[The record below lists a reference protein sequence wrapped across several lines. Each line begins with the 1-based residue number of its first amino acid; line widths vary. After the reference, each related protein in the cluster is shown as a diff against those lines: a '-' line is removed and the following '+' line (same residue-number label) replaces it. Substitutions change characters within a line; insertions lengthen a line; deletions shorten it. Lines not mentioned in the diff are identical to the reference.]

1 MGRIVDYPL
10 AQPLDGTEEL
20 LSVQNDLSRRLTAEQ
35 LRVYNE
41 ENILTGDITLSLSVS
56 GGDFSTLSEVFNWIG
71 KTSMRNVNLTI
82 TVQPG
87 TYNVLDAG
95 TDITSYNLV
104 ASQVSRITFAGDDSA
119 TCYFNMS
126 NSTVAKPF
134 ITATNMVVIIKDIT
148 FNNAG
153 QAGVIAVLDSSVLN
167 MENVLAP
174 QLDHIISATN
184 GSNVLLTTCSFG
196 CTAYGL
202 KMDSSSNLL
211 IDDAVLNGNGIA
223 GVAVHA
229 VNNSSVVVRG
239 GVTITNFGAGFLAQ
253 NTSKIALSG
262 PHTLTGNILNYNP
275 PLNQFQGDGSYIT
288 DGDLDISSPDTKF
301 ESLSNKN
308 QPSGY
313 VGLDTGGKIPTSL
326 LPPSLGYTEEIQ
338 EYGTF
343 TGFPATGDSG
353 TLYIATDTGVLYRWG
368 LVETSP
374 STWANMYINITD
386 AGYFQ

>member
-1 MGRIVDYPL
+1 MSNVD
-10 AQPLDGTEEL
+10 
-20 LSVQNDLSRRLTAEQ
+20 
-35 LRVYNE
+35 
-41 ENILTGDITLSLSVS
+41 
-56 GGDFSTLSEVFNWIG
+56 
-71 KTSMRNVNLTI
+71 LTI
-82 TVQPG
+82 VVEPG
-87 TYNVLDAG
+87 TYNVPDAG
-95 TDITSYNLV
+95 TSIASFKLV
-104 ASQVSRITFAGDDSA
+104 GSQISRITFAGDDSA

-126 NSTVAKPF
+126 NSTAAKSF
-134 ITATNMVVIIKDIT
+134 ITATNMVVIIRDIT

-153 QAGVIAVLDSSVLN
+153 QAGVIALSDSSVIN
-167 MENVLAP
+167 IENVVAP

-184 GSNVLLTTCSFG
+184 GSDVLLTTCSFG

-211 IDDAVLNGNGIA
+211 IDDAVLDGNGIA

-229 VNNSSVVVRG
+229 VNNSSVVVRD

-253 NTSKIALSG
+253 NTSKVALSG
-262 PHTLTGNILNYNP
+262 PHTLTGNTLDYNP

-288 DGDLDISSPDTKF
+288 DGDLDISSLDTTF

-313 VGLDTGGKIPTSL
+313 AGLDTGGKIPTSL
-326 LPPSLGYTEEIQ
+326 LPPSLGYTEEVQ
-338 EYGTF
+338 EYGGLA
-343 TGFPATGDSG
+343 GFPATGESG
-353 TLYIATDTGVLYRWG
+353 TLYIAIDTGVLYRWG